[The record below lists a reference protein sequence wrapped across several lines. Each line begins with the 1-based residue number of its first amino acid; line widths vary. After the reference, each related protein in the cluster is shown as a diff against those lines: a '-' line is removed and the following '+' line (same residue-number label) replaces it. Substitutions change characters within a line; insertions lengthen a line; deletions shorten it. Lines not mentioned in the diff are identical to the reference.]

1 MKKLKI
7 INKKFA
13 KGFTL
18 IELLICILIIGV
30 LAGIALQ
37 KYRQIIDKSNFMC
50 IMSVLKT
57 ITNAQQ
63 VAALSRGGYPSS
75 PNYFKFG
82 DLDVDIPGISSSCMN
97 SDSCSFKCG
106 KLEFNIILRNQETWG
121 NFYFWGPGPSRERI
135 RYYSNGKYALQCV
148 STRCEKLAKRFGGV
162 IEGNAYV
169 W

>member
-1 MKKLKI
+1 MKKQ
-7 INKKFA
+7 

-30 LAGIALQ
+30 LAAIALQ

-57 ITNAQQ
+57 LTDAQYS
-63 VAALSRGGYPSS
+63 AALVRGSYPAY
-75 PNYFKFG
+75 PNYFHFG

-97 SDSCSFKCG
+97 SDSCPFTCG
-106 KLEFNIILRNQETWG
+106 KQTFNIILRNQETWG
-121 NFYFWGPGPSRERI
+121 NFYFWAPSKERI
-135 RYYSNGKYALQCV
+135 RYSSTGKYRLECA
-148 STRCEKLAKRFGGV
+148 STRCEKLAKQFGAKGK
-162 IEGNAYV
+162 GPYYS